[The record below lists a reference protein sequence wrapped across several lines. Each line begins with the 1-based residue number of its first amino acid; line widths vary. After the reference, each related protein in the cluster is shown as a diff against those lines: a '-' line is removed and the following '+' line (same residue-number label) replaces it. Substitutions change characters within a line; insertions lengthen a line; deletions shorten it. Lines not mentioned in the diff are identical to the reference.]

1 MKYSQEMILQS
12 PSGYCMPFEEHDKE
26 VEMTLG
32 YGKQLHPKTGVE
44 FFHHGV
50 DFSAPHYLL
59 SAVASGIVSGIGN
72 DTQRG
77 AYLVIRYGDYEVSY
91 GHLSSILVGY
101 GDGVGAGQTVGVSD
115 DVLHLETRYKGEEF
129 DPIEFLTMIYGNI
142 KSMERRGETFGKT
155 DFREMAGGFRTKY
168 DKDAGEIEEL
178 MLRFFPAY
186 LKDLGSGEYRLPQ
199 RTEQSLRNMLMMA
212 SARNYFFEM
221 IPSMENPMG
230 LGHRSIP
237 LAAKVQNLLLEDFL
251 GYLALRHGTY
261 LSGWDDGVKKKVLGQ
276 ALADS
281 DIIDPLEGLDI
292 TVQSFD
298 IPRTVSV
305 YPDQAGIRWWTKAW
319 FNNRKDGEASV
330 EISRQNAIL
339 FIRNQVEKDAWL
351 EEHFPRQMEV
361 YHNAIEQT
369 RQQLLAQQINL

>member
-115 DVLHLETRYKGEEF
+115 DVLHLETKYKGEEF

-142 KSMERRGETFGKT
+142 KSMERRGETFGMT
-155 DFREMAGGFRTKY
+155 DFRALAGGFRTKY

-261 LSGWDDGVKKKVLGQ
+261 LSGWDDGVKKKS
-276 ALADS
+276 S
-281 DIIDPLEGLDI
+281 DRP
-292 TVQSFD
+292 
-298 IPRTVSV
+298 
-305 YPDQAGIRWWTKAW
+305 
-319 FNNRKDGEASV
+319 
-330 EISRQNAIL
+330 
-339 FIRNQVEKDAWL
+339 
-351 EEHFPRQMEV
+351 
-361 YHNAIEQT
+361 
-369 RQQLLAQQINL
+369 

>member
-77 AYLVIRYGDYEVSY
+77 VYLVIRYGDYEVSY

-101 GDGVGAGQTVGVSD
+101 GEAVDAGQTVGVSD
-115 DVLHLETRYKGEEF
+115 DVLHLETKYKGEEF

-168 DKDAGEIEEL
+168 DKDAFL
-178 MLRFFPAY
+178 P
-186 LKDLGSGEYRLPQ
+186 RLPEGFGQ
-199 RTEQSLRNMLMMA
+199 RRV
-212 SARNYFFEM
+212 
-221 IPSMENPMG
+221 PSP
-230 LGHRSIP
+230 
-237 LAAKVQNLLLEDFL
+237 AKDRAEPEEHADDGIGPQLLLRDDPEHGESDGPGAQEHPAGREGPEPPAGGFPGLPRAPARDLPLRL
-251 GYLALRHGTY
+251 G
-261 LSGWDDGVKKKVLGQ
+261 
-276 ALADS
+276 
-281 DIIDPLEGLDI
+281 
-292 TVQSFD
+292 
-298 IPRTVSV
+298 
-305 YPDQAGIRWWTKAW
+305 
-319 FNNRKDGEASV
+319 
-330 EISRQNAIL
+330 
-339 FIRNQVEKDAWL
+339 
-351 EEHFPRQMEV
+351 
-361 YHNAIEQT
+361 
-369 RQQLLAQQINL
+369 